1 MKKEKFHVLIIT
13 NSIKE
18 EYNLL
23 GQYDRKNKLIE
34 FYESNKLRSKITID
48 LDKHFLIKD
57 NIDYKITLDLDIR
70 NKTKG
75 EILLKKEN
83 GVVNIEVETK
93 KFSYDDN
100 KLSMRY
106 TIIDSNEEII
116 YEIEMGD

>member
-23 GQYDRKNKLIE
+23 GEYDRNNKLIE

-48 LDKHFLIKD
+48 LTKHLLIKD
-57 NIDYKITLDLDIR
+57 NIDYRITLDLNI
-70 NKTKG
+70 NKRTKG
-75 EILLKKEN
+75 EILLKREN
-83 GVVNIEVETK
+83 GVVNIEVDTK
-93 KFSYDDN
+93 NFTITDN

-106 TIIDSNEEII
+106 IISDSNEEVI

>member
-13 NSIKE
+13 NSIKA

-48 LDKHFLIKD
+48 LDKHLLIKD
-57 NIDYKITLDLDIR
+57 NIDYKITLNLNISH
-70 NKTKG
+70 KTKG